1 MSDPAGGAGRGED
14 ERTMEEIMA
23 TIGKAVSDESRNSR
37 PAPQEAEGDD
47 DILELVDELPPE
59 DDAVAGPEA
68 EELVSTAAAAASAE
82 AFAGLAEAVEQDE
95 TASRRLPVQE
105 GGETIEDMV
114 RAMLKPMLNEWLDA
128 HLPDIVERLV
138 DEEIQRLSRSGRR

>member
-23 TIGKAVSDESRNSR
+23 SIGKAVSDETQNAGSAQQD
-37 PAPQEAEGDD
+37 PDGE
-47 DILELVDELPPE
+47 DILELVDEVPPE
-59 DDAVAGPEA
+59 GDVEAGAGGED
-68 EELVSTAAAAASAE
+68 LVSTSAAAASAE
-82 AFAGLAEAVEQDE
+82 AFAGLAQAVEEGE
-95 TASRRLPVQE
+95 TAARRLPVSE

-138 DEEIQRLSRSGRR
+138 EEEIQRLSRSGRR

>member
-23 TIGKAVSDESRNSR
+23 SIGKAVSDETRNAD
-37 PAPQEAEGDD
+37 PAQPDSDD
-47 DILELVDELPPE
+47 DILELTDEVPPE
-59 DDAVAGPEA
+59 GEA
-68 EELVSTAAAAASAE
+68 EAGAGGEDLVSTSTAAASAE
-82 AFAGLAEAVEQDE
+82 AFAGLAQAVEEGE
-95 TASRRLPVQE
+95 TAARRLPVSE

-114 RAMLKPMLNEWLDA
+114 RAMLKPMLNEWLDK

-138 DEEIQRLSRSGRR
+138 EEEIQRLSRSGRR

>member
-23 TIGKAVSDESRNSR
+23 SIGKAVSDETRTAD
-37 PAPQEAEGDD
+37 PAQPDSDD
-47 DILELVDELPPE
+47 DILELTDEVPPE
-59 DDAVAGPEA
+59 GEA
-68 EELVSTAAAAASAE
+68 EAGAGGEDLVSTSTAAASAE
-82 AFAGLAEAVEQDE
+82 AFAGLAQAVEEGE
-95 TASRRLPVQE
+95 TAARRLPVSE

-114 RAMLKPMLNEWLDA
+114 RAMLKPMLNEWLDR

-138 DEEIQRLSRSGRR
+138 EEEIQRLSRSGRR